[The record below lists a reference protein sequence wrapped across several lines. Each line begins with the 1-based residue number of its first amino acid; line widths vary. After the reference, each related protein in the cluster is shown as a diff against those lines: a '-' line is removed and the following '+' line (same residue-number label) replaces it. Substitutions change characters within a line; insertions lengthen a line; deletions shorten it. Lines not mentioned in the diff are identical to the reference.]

1 MRNSKT
7 NAAVNER
14 SMQRGSIESGLVL
27 IPTTLFF
34 LAALQLLLAGSWQTI
49 ERARLHNLV
58 IESSIQESTFTESQR
73 VFRGN
78 TIASGNLRG
87 SSFEQLLGHSTNST
101 TSLNVQEKFT
111 PIGTLR
117 TYEMTTQL
125 PIIGGF
131 FQALDGRLFQIK
143 NYAVSIIS

>member
-1 MRNSKT
+1 MKNPP
-7 NAAVNER
+7 AIAPVDER
-14 SMQRGSIESGLVL
+14 SMQRGSIEAGLVL

-49 ERARLHNLV
+49 ERARLHDIV
-58 IESSIQESTFTESQR
+58 IESSIQEAISTDSPST
-73 VFRGN
+73 FRGN
-78 TIASGNLRG
+78 EMELNNRG
-87 SSFEQLLGHSTNST
+87 GGSFEQSHDRSLGGS
-101 TSLNVQEKFT
+101 TSLDVQEKFT

-117 TYEMTTQL
+117 TFEMTTQL

-131 FQALDGRLFQIK
+131 FQALDGGFFQIK